1 MGGNVKVKNFLQAT
15 RDAILRVFSKL
26 KEKVLWKFED
36 DLPGKPKNVEIR
48 KWLPQQDI
56 LGIRKKA
63 KEMSILLNDK
73 QVKQIDKAAYWIE
86 YVIRHKGAPH
96 LRVAAH
102 ELTWAHSHW
111 SIGNALVRGLAAK
124 GHEVTFVTPYE
135 EKETVKNVKSV
146 FLSEVYRI
154 GEEMRSDINLFEIFH
169 MPSFLIIPFLGHMS
183 LLAAEVTFADPAMEA
198 ILNSEETY
206 DAVVIESFFA
216 DSLQGIG
223 YKLKAPTI
231 LLTAFGPG
239 ILTNYLSAN
248 PDIYSHMPHPFSG
261 YTQNMNFCERVNN
274 YLIAMLQSLFNK
286 LYFLPQQNKILHKF
300 IPDAPNLYELNANI
314 SLQLFNSDPAI
325 NGPMPLLPNLV
336 EVGGI
341 HIQPPK
347 KLPGDL
353 QKLLDET
360 HPNIK
365 LFITHGGLLSTTES
379 LYHGVP
385 VVGISVFGDQALNM
399 RNAENRG
406 YGISIP
412 YKEFTEEKFANA
424 LDRMLKDSSYAKIA
438 KEISVLL
445 KDKTVS
451 PLDKAVDS
459 VEYVIRHKG
468 APHLKSVAHQLNC
481 HFYIGESIVKALAEK
496 GHHVTYVSP
505 YKEKKAVE
513 NIKSVHLSELEK
525 SITAMRSEMNVFDIF
540 NLPPILFTFF
550 VGNMNIGIAEKTMQD
565 QAMQELL
572 KSDQKFD
579 VVILEW
585 MINDYLQ
592 GIAHHFKAPSI
603 SATTFCPG
611 IFTNYVSGNPS
622 IYSHMPH
629 VFSGYGQ
636 KMDFWERTGNFM
648 FATIQ
653 NLYNKLY
660 FIPQQERILHKY
672 FPDAPSIYEL
682 NANISVH
689 LFNSHPVINGPL
701 PMLPNVIEIGGI
713 HIQPPKKLPDD
724 LQKYLDDSKDGLI
737 YFSLGGNVKS
747 KDLPQSHREAIL
759 RVLSKLK
766 QRVLWKFEE
775 DLAEKPANVE
785 VRKWLPQQA
794 ILAHPNVKLFITH
807 GGLLSTTES
816 LNYGVPIVGISVFG
830 DQAVNM
836 KSAEARGFGIS
847 LPYKEFTEEKFAS
860 ALDRILNDSSYM
872 ESAKK
877 ISALLKDQ
885 FDTPAE
891 RVVHWVEYVIR
902 HNGTSHLRSISHDL
916 Y

>member
-1 MGGNVKVKNFLQAT
+1 MKLILVLGFVTLFLSLT
-15 RDAILRVFSKL
+15 DAAKILVVFP
-26 KEKVLWKFED
+26 F
-36 DLPGKPKNVEIR
+36 R
-48 KWLPQQDI
+48 
-56 LGIRKKA
+56 
-63 KEMSILLNDK
+63 
-73 QVKQIDKAAYWIE
+73 
-86 YVIRHKGAPH
+86 
-96 LRVAAH
+96 
-102 ELTWAHSHW
+102 AHSHW

-353 QKLLDET
+353 QKLLDESKDGVIYFSLGGNLKSKDLPQERRDEFLRVLSKLKQKILWKFEADDLPGKPPNVEIRKWLPQQDILA

-468 APHLKSVAHQLNC
+468 APHLKSVAHQLNW
-481 HFYIGESIVKALAEK
+481 YQYYSIDV
-496 GHHVTYVSP
+496 
-505 YKEKKAVE
+505 
-513 NIKSVHLSELEK
+513 
-525 SITAMRSEMNVFDIF
+525 
-540 NLPPILFTFF
+540 ILFLTF
-550 VGNMNIGIAEKTMQD
+550 VT
-565 QAMQELL
+565 L
-572 KSDQKFD
+572 
-579 VVILEW
+579 
-585 MINDYLQ
+585 
-592 GIAHHFKAPSI
+592 
-603 SATTFCPG
+603 
-611 IFTNYVSGNPS
+611 
-622 IYSHMPH
+622 
-629 VFSGYGQ
+629 VFI
-636 KMDFWERTGNFM
+636 K
-648 FATIQ
+648 IC
-653 NLYNKLY
+653 
-660 FIPQQERILHKY
+660 FI
-672 FPDAPSIYEL
+672 
-682 NANISVH
+682 
-689 LFNSHPVINGPL
+689 
-701 PMLPNVIEIGGI
+701 
-713 HIQPPKKLPDD
+713 
-724 LQKYLDDSKDGLI
+724 
-737 YFSLGGNVKS
+737 
-747 KDLPQSHREAIL
+747 
-759 RVLSKLK
+759 
-766 QRVLWKFEE
+766 
-775 DLAEKPANVE
+775 
-785 VRKWLPQQA
+785 
-794 ILAHPNVKLFITH
+794 
-807 GGLLSTTES
+807 
-816 LNYGVPIVGISVFG
+816 
-830 DQAVNM
+830 
-836 KSAEARGFGIS
+836 
-847 LPYKEFTEEKFAS
+847 
-860 ALDRILNDSSYM
+860 
-872 ESAKK
+872 
-877 ISALLKDQ
+877 
-885 FDTPAE
+885 
-891 RVVHWVEYVIR
+891 VIR
-902 HNGTSHLRSISHDL
+902 RLLCKKKQQTQKQKTN
-916 Y
+916 